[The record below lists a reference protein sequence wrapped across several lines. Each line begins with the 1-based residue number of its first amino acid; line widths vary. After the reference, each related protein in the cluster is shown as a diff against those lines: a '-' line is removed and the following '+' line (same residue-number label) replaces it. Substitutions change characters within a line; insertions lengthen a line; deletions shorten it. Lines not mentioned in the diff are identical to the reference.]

1 MSEALRRYDTAHG
14 SVVLRPE
21 TASDE
26 PFLFALLDSHAGQ
39 RLRDSGLPAAAVE
52 PLMRMQFQAQ
62 TRTYQSAY
70 PRAVFSIIEAGGA
83 PIGRLIEEDEGE
95 RVYFVDFALLPE
107 RRARGLGTAFI
118 EMVAD
123 EWGRRGRAARVEVR
137 PDNIGSLR
145 LCEKLGFVR
154 IGEHNGHINLLRPI
168 PGQHGGEGASR
179 QTLNTDSD
187 T

>member
-1 MSEALRRYDTAHG
+1 MTTSETLRRYDTVHG
-14 SVVLRPE
+14 SVTLRPE
-21 TASDE
+21 TAGDE
-26 PFLFALLDSHAGQ
+26 AFLFALLVSHAGR
-39 RLRDSGLPAAAVE
+39 RLLEGGLPAATVE

-70 PRAVFSIIEAGGA
+70 PKAVFSIIEADGA
-83 PIGRLIEEDEGE
+83 PIGRLIEHDEGA

-107 RRARGLGTAFI
+107 RRAKGLGTAFI

-137 PDNIGSLR
+137 PDNVGSLR

-154 IGEHNGHINLLRPI
+154 IGEHNGHIDLLRSI
-168 PGQHGGEGASR
+168 
-179 QTLNTDSD
+179 D
-187 T
+187 TGR